1 MVQFHFIEEEWKIQ
15 MTGTDLDVM
24 SLADLRKL
32 QKDVE
37 KAIAGYAEKQKRAAL
52 AAAEAA
58 VKEMGFS
65 LAELVGSSK
74 PSRSKSGLPA
84 KYRHPENPSLTW
96 SGRGR
101 KPGWIHDA
109 VSSGKSLDDY
119 LID

>member
-1 MVQFHFIEEEWKIQ
+1 MIN
-15 MTGTDLDVM
+15 LDEM

-37 KAIAGYAEKQKRAAL
+37 KAIVTFTERQKRAAL

-58 VKEMGFS
+58 VKDMGFN
-65 LAELVGSSK
+65 LAELVGTAK
-74 PSRSKSGLPA
+74 PLRSKSALAA

-101 KPGWIHDA
+101 KPGWIHEALNAGQSID
-109 VSSGKSLDDY
+109 SF
-119 LID
+119 LIR